1 MQEMGGHLSWNWMG
15 EGQFLLYS
23 LAPGFTLNF
32 ITIIDGP
39 VYGVLMSLTDWLN
52 GLISPGASSAQFTT
66 LSSFPPLSEV
76 QVPKLDMVIQKK

>member
-1 MQEMGGHLSWNWMG
+1 MEDYWAVEERKSFSISIKTQNNLINHMHL
-15 EGQFLLYS
+15 GQFLLYS

-66 LSSFPPLSEV
+66 LSSFPPL
-76 QVPKLDMVIQKK
+76 